1 MRLALVHEQART
13 NAAAQQHKKHLAFNS
28 ALRRHNVWNSH
39 DDEIGAPFAVGGSGA
54 CGVNTSVV
62 ASFAVMV
69 ALTVS
74 ASHGGHFFVFGSGLA
89 HGGQDVTLNE
99 SEPHAHIEPC
109 VELAFLL

>member
-1 MRLALVHEQART
+1 M
-13 NAAAQQHKKHLAFNS
+13 
-28 ALRRHNVWNSH
+28 
-39 DDEIGAPFAVGGSGA
+39 
-54 CGVNTSVV
+54 NTSVV

-109 VELAFLL
+109 VELAFLLSGAQLKDVVQLRSMHSPVVASCRPKQ